1 MKFYSKLEINVI
13 SILISIIICLFIFE
27 YIPKLYQETK
37 VYIYYKMQPNLVKE
51 YEEENST

>member
-27 YIPKLYQETK
+27 YIPQLYQETK
-37 VYIYYKMQPNLVKE
+37 AYIYYKMQPELVKE

>member
-1 MKFYSKLEINVI
+1 MKFYSKLEVNII
-13 SILISIIICLFIFE
+13 SILISAIICLFIFE

-37 VYIYYKMQPNLVKE
+37 VYIYYKMQPNLAKE